1 MTLYKG
7 TLLSLTKEPT
17 YILKTDPHHKKIIG
31 ISKILS
37 FKPNNHKQSHSEDK
51 YGLKFSK
58 RHHQWHHQ
66 WHRLLSDVCIIIFA
80 CCKQNTDDI
89 IKGGLLMDETCDSW
103 WNKLT
108 NGIIHVISINQSE
121 ERVGKH
127 VIFDATGLLMKSF
140 MWFPPANQEKEMTTC
155 DSWRCKLTNGTIHVI
170 SINQSEKRIG
180 KHVNFDDA
188 GLLMESFMWFPPANQ
203 KSEIVY
209 GCRHVIRGWH
219 VISGGRNSINRA
231 RFDHRPPTFKYP
243 SKYYHF
249 QLVI

>member
-1 MTLYKG
+1 MKRQVGNEKLPECIRAHQRRHVFLIISSKNSKTDSLHWKPTGITVCHTDMTLYKG

-17 YILKTDPHHKKIIG
+17 YILKTDPHYKKIIG

-66 WHRLLSDVCIIIFA
+66 WHHLLSDVCIIIFA

-140 MWFPPANQEKEMTTC
+140 MWFPPANQ
-155 DSWRCKLTNGTIHVI
+155 
-170 SINQSEKRIG
+170 
-180 KHVNFDDA
+180 
-188 GLLMESFMWFPPANQ
+188 
-203 KSEIVY
+203 KSEMVY